1 MGFRGWMRGAGCAAL
16 VVAAMGGGGVRSTVA
31 HAAPTKGA
39 APVEGAALAQAF
51 GARVAVSDMS
61 MSPDGTHVAF
71 IVPDGA
77 GQQVMVADL
86 VAGGTPRS
94 VLASPRAGE
103 KLFGCSWPTDKRL
116 FCRIR
121 IYEANVGTPISY
133 ARMVAIDSDGGHLTV
148 VSQRQTDRALGF
160 DYHGDAV
167 IDWTGDK
174 PGQVLMTHSFVP
186 EMSTGTHLAQTQE
199 GLGVVSVNVTN
210 LQRRTVQM
218 GRVDA
223 AGYLTDGIGHVR
235 IIAREVQNSTGYET
249 GKLNWY
255 YRKAGTGDWNLLGHT
270 DDSNGSSVKGF
281 VPLAVD
287 PTLDVAYG
295 FGTGE
300 EGRTALYRIKLDGS
314 LTRERVLGRSDVDVD
329 DLVTIG
335 RNRRVVGVSYATDK
349 RVVEFFDPELAKLAA
364 ALHKALPGQPQ
375 ISFVDASA
383 DESRL
388 LLLASGDTDP
398 GMYYVFDKKTRKLE
412 QVLGLRP
419 ELEGVKLA
427 PMQAISYRAA
437 DGTMIPAYLTL
448 PPGHNPGD
456 SSGKGLPAIVMP
468 HGGPSARDEWGF
480 DWMVQFYAL
489 RGYAVLQPNYRG
501 SSGYGVD
508 WQNGNAFHSWARA
521 IADIDDAGR
530 WLLAQGIAAPGKLG
544 IVGWSYGGY
553 AALQSGVVDP
563 GLFKAIV
570 AVAPVTDL
578 PRLRDDQMAYT
589 NGVIV
594 GRQIGEGDSLKGA
607 SPALNAGAF
616 TVPVLLFHGDQ
627 DLNVPVAQSR
637 EMADRLRPTG
647 HLAAYVEFKGLDHQ
661 LESAQARTQILDDS
675 DALLRKAMGLKP

>member
-1 MGFRGWMRGAGCAAL
+1 MA
-16 VVAAMGGGGVRSTVA
+16 
-31 HAAPTKGA
+31 
-39 APVEGAALAQAF
+39 
-51 GARVAVSDMS
+51 
-61 MSPDGTHVAF
+61 
-71 IVPDGA
+71 
-77 GQQVMVADL
+77 
-86 VAGGTPRS
+86 
-94 VLASPRAGE
+94 
-103 KLFGCSWPTDKRL
+103 
-116 FCRIR
+116 
-121 IYEANVGTPISY
+121 
-133 ARMVAIDSDGGHLTV
+133 SDGRG
-148 VSQRQTDRALGF
+148 
-160 DYHGDAV
+160 
-167 IDWTGDK
+167 
-174 PGQVLMTHSFVP
+174 
-186 EMSTGTHLAQTQE
+186 
-199 GLGVVSVNVTN
+199 
-210 LQRRTVQM
+210 
-218 GRVDA
+218 
-223 AGYLTDGIGHVR
+223 
-235 IIAREVQNSTGYET
+235 
-249 GKLNWY
+249 
-255 YRKAGTGDWNLLGHT
+255 
-270 DDSNGSSVKGF
+270 
-281 VPLAVD
+281 
-287 PTLDVAYG
+287 
-295 FGTGE
+295 
-300 EGRTALYRIKLDGS
+300 GRTALYRIKLDGS

-335 RNRRVVGVSYATDK
+335 RSRVVGVSYATDK

-468 HGGPSARDEWGF
+468 HGGPSARDEWGSTG
-480 DWMVQFYAL
+480 WSSSTL

-501 SSGYGVD
+501 SSGLGSTGRTGTRSSPGAGHCRYRRC
-508 WQNGNAFHSWARA
+508 RA
-521 IADIDDAGR
+521 LVAGPGDCR
-530 WLLAQGIAAPGKLG
+530 AGQAGDRGLVLWRLCRAA
-544 IVGWSYGGY
+544 I
-553 AALQSGVVDP
+553 GVVDP

-647 HLAAYVEFKGLDHQ
+647 HLAAYVEFKGLIT
-661 LESAQARTQILDDS
+661 SSKAPQARTRILSDS